1 MIYAERMVK
10 VSLLYANID
19 YVFRQIQYFRSFS
32 APICIGT
39 SEVNS
44 VFDSIQIRSNTISA
58 VQLMNVGYLGV
69 HKKRIIIENLPLPLF
84 AKEG

>member
-1 MIYAERMVK
+1 MIYAELMSK
-10 VSLLYANID
+10 GSLMYANID

-44 VFDSIQIRSNTISA
+44 VFDSIQICSNTISA
-58 VQLMNVGYLGV
+58 VQFMNVG
-69 HKKRIIIENLPLPLF
+69 
-84 AKEG
+84 

>member
-1 MIYAERMVK
+1 MVSATGPNSCHSGSCPRF
-10 VSLLYANID
+10 VEDQSGIFPEGFPTPESFRDCGNDIDGTLLIA
-19 YVFRQIQYFRSFS
+19 VL
-32 APICIGT
+32 
-39 SEVNS
+39 V
-44 VFDSIQIRSNTISA
+44 SA